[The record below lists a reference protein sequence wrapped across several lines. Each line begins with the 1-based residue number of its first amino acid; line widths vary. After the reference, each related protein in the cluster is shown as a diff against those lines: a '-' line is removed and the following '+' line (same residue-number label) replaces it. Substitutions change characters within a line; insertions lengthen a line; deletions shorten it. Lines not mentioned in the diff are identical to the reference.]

1 MKSILHELYG
11 GEINPYENISVS
23 SNECRAVNRK
33 IQAEKRYFT
42 ERMSEDD
49 RKRFEALENL
59 YGDSSEMETQKAFCE
74 GFKLGAL
81 LMCAVFAQ
89 EPEPIREPIE

>member
-1 MKSILHELYG
+1 MKSILHQLYG
-11 GEINPYENISVS
+11 GEINPYEETAVAT
-23 SNECRAVNRK
+23 NEYCRVNRQ
-33 IQAEKRYFT
+33 IQVEKRYFT
-42 ERMSEDD
+42 ELMSVDD

-59 YGDSSEMETQKAFCE
+59 YGDSSEMETQKAFCI
-74 GFKLGAL
+74 GFKLAAR

>member
-11 GEINPYENISVS
+11 GEINPYENTSVS
-23 SNECRAVNRK
+23 SNDYRRINRK
-33 IQAEKRYFT
+33 IQAEKRYFA

-49 RKRFEALENL
+49 CKRFEALENL
-59 YGDSSEMETQKAFCE
+59 YSDSSEMETQKAFCE

-81 LMCAVFAQ
+81 LLCAVFTE

>member
-1 MKSILHELYG
+1 MAT
-11 GEINPYENISVS
+11 
-23 SNECRAVNRK
+23 NEYCRVNRQ
-33 IQAEKRYFT
+33 IQVEKRYFT
-42 ERMSEDD
+42 ELMSVDD

-59 YGDSSEMETQKAFCE
+59 YGDSSEMETQKAFCI
-74 GFKLGAL
+74 GFKLAAR